1 MIADEISLPWVLI
14 AERICVT
21 VAGASKGKPCIFPFK
36 FNGVLYSECTWNQ
49 AHLTEH
55 KAWCSTLVDASGTH
69 VGGQGKW
76 GNCGPGCPVPPD
88 DRPGSAGSDDK
99 PGSGRPTAAPTK
111 TDGKNQMLLRAS
123 IKGRMRYLSHGLVDL
138 FTHFCVV
145 VTVCNCKC

>member
-1 MIADEISLPWVLI
+1 MIADEIPLPSVLI

-88 DRPGSAGSDDK
+88 DRPGAGSDDK

-111 TDGKNQMLLRAS
+111 TDGKNQMLQRAS
-123 IKGRMRYLSHGLVDL
+123 IKGRMRYLSNELVDL
-138 FTHFCVV
+138 STHFCVV
-145 VTVCNCKC
+145 ITVCNCT

>member
-1 MIADEISLPWVLI
+1 MI

-88 DRPGSAGSDDK
+88 DRPGAGSDDK
-99 PGSGRPTAAPTK
+99 LDTRTDAPPK
-111 TDGKNQMLLRAS
+111 TDGK
-123 IKGRMRYLSHGLVDL
+123 RMNSRRVMPKRISNANSHTFKISLISQNLDVLGQLPNAGLSL
-138 FTHFCVV
+138 
-145 VTVCNCKC
+145 NSAW